1 MSDTWFLYSVFA
13 LFVSLFIQD
22 FSHFREKNV
31 FFVRSLLILYLLSL
45 TMTSFSCSTSS
56 CSWSQTISFRCTPNS
71 FPVAYCLFPISTPT
85 GTYIQ
90 LEKTFHLSI
99 STFFLTQLPPFT
111 QQPAGNFCTHFIL
124 FFFWFPTWSLQF
136 LLSLLKMPS
145 LHSAYLQWVPVL
157 HSFLL
162 GTFSFLVFWCLVG
175 LGLTW

>member
-56 CSWSQTISFRCTPNS
+56 CSWSQTISFRYTPNS

-124 FFFWFPTWSLQF
+124 FYFFSGFQPDHSNFYYLFWKCLLFIQPISSESQF
-136 LLSLLKMPS
+136 FILSCLAHFPS
-145 LHSAYLQWVPVL
+145 L
-157 HSFLL
+157 SFDA
-162 GTFSFLVFWCLVG
+162 W
-175 LGLTW
+175 